1 MITKNG
7 LQVIID
13 NKNRSNQDLQDAE
26 QWAKEACDR
35 IFSHY
40 SKQEMETMRKQNG

>member
-1 MITKNG
+1 MIILNG
-7 LQVIID
+7 KAVTVKQGG
-13 NKNRSNQDLQDAE
+13 KDAE

-40 SKQEMETMRKQNG
+40 TKQELETLRKQNGKK